1 MQQVKSSSP
10 DYKALERILDAKDD
24 HRCYLDSMV
33 YTCIYLTGDY
43 PIITYT
49 LSARAAC
56 FFMVITAVVVVSV
69 FSAIIAT
76 GFTQIAQSR
85 SKAKRSN
92 ESLLA
97 SNDSCDDEDWYEQ
110 QLKLLKSNNTGPPPS
125 RFGSVVDYWQ
135 IQVNE
140 LLNGKEDAGTGA
152 VTWTSFSFS
161 IRMFRLLVIIANVVT
176 VVLETIPEIDKKM
189 GISRETY
196 SKSSRCSFF
205 RLSTVSSFTV
215 SWSSTEV
222 SSNYL
227 RFSFKKVTFDSLAI
241 FFVLYVAMR
250 LFSARK
256 NRNSCECSDFMFY
269 YFFLFSRII
278 LSLIYLSLPLN

>member
-1 MQQVKSSSP
+1 MSDRFKS
-10 DYKALERILDAKDD
+10 
-24 HRCYLDSMV
+24 YLDSMV
-33 YTCIYLTGDY
+33 YTCIHLTGDY

-56 FFMVITAVVVVSV
+56 FFMIVAAVGIVSV

-85 SKAKRSN
+85 SKAKCSN

-140 LLNGKEDAGTGA
+140 LLNGKEDPDTGA

-161 IRMFRLLVIIANVVT
+161 IRIFRLLVIIANVVA
-176 VVLETIPEIDKKM
+176 VVLETIPEVDRKFGNQTGNLFDM
-189 GISRETY
+189 FEEFSV
-196 SKSSRCSFF
+196 FVF
-205 RLSTVSSFTV
+205 
-215 SWSSTEV
+215 STEYGELFYCHGLSPKLV
-222 SSNYL
+222 P
-227 RFSFKKVTFDSLAI
+227 I
-241 FFVLYVAMR
+241 F
-250 LFSARK
+250 
-256 NRNSCECSDFMFY
+256 
-269 YFFLFSRII
+269 
-278 LSLIYLSLPLN
+278 